1 MNKSFKPAQILIFAL
16 FLGSFATSILR
27 GQNEQTSSD
36 WANQVR
42 FKLFG
47 GVAANQH
54 QINAPELTGYP
65 IFTPRDSFNAGPANF
80 QTTVA
85 LGWWGGIGVDVPL
98 ANTLALSL
106 AASAQPHN
114 VLLTTSEQTRVG
126 TLTGTSIDAR
136 IGYVYD
142 IRLLAAGLDALLA
155 WRPIESAGL
164 SICAGARGAWLVE
177 RRITQR
183 EELLEPN
190 FGGFTPSGERVR
202 NLRQEMLES
211 AQQLQV
217 HALGALRYDAAIPL
231 QGAWLLISPEIQV
244 GYPITRITRQDAW
257 QLAFARAGIAIGF
270 AARPEPKVEP
280 VVYPPLPPG
289 YTAPS
294 SKQ

>member
-1 MNKSFKPAQILIFAL
+1 MSKSFKPAQILVLIL
-16 FLGSFATSILR
+16 FLGSFAPSLLLA
-27 GQNEQTSSD
+27 QAEQTSTN
-36 WANQVR
+36 WANQVH

-85 LGWWGGIGVDVPL
+85 LGWWGGIGVDIPL
-98 ANTLALSL
+98 ASTLGLSL

-126 TLTGTSIDAR
+126 TLAGTSTDAR

-142 IRLLAAGLDALLA
+142 IRLLAAGMDALFA

-202 NLRQEMLES
+202 NLRQETLES

-217 HALGALRYDAAIPL
+217 HALGALRYDIAISL
-231 QGAWLLISPEIQV
+231 QGAWLLVSPEVQV
-244 GYPITRITRQDAW
+244 GYPITRMTRQDAW

-270 AARPEPKVEP
+270 ADRPEPKVEP

-289 YTAPS
+289 YTAPARRE
-294 SKQ
+294 